1 MSSEN
6 VLFYKQRKILKC
18 GCARL
23 PDHITEQRRYEAQ
36 RDLRPLTRPAELP
49 PSPYKVAV
57 HFSDGMVHCYCQQT
71 ESSPAP
77 APAPGYREEEE
88 ESPHPCSPRH
98 RSAAHPALSL
108 LLLS

>member
-49 PSPYKVAV
+49 PSPHKVAV
-57 HFSDGMVHCYCQQT
+57 LNSDGMVHVHKVKRDTFELC
-71 ESSPAP
+71 SKIS
-77 APAPGYREEEE
+77 YRKLE
-88 ESPHPCSPRH
+88 
-98 RSAAHPALSL
+98 ANYT
-108 LLLS
+108 

>member
-49 PSPYKVAV
+49 PSPHKVAV
-57 HFSDGMVHCYCQQT
+57 LSSDGMVHCYCQQT

-77 APAPGYREEEE
+77 APGYREEEE
-88 ESPHPCSPRH
+88 ESPRPCSPRH